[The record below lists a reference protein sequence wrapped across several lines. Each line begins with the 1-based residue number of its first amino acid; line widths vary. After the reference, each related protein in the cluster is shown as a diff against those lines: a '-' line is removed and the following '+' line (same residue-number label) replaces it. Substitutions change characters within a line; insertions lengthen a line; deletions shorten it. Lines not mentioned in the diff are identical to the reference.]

1 MLTPDFS
8 DFPVLTTPRLV
19 LRQMRLSDA
28 ATLMHF
34 RSAPELNV
42 FSIREP
48 ATSITATEELIKRML
63 ESERNGEG
71 VHWALELR
79 DKPGVM
85 IGDIGIW
92 KIIREHHRGVLGY
105 VLKKEHQGKGLMSE
119 ALNAVIHYG
128 FNDLQLHSLMAEVN
142 PQNNASFQL
151 LERLGFRREGL
162 FREDVYF
169 RGAFHDT
176 AVYSL
181 LKTDFSDKNWD

>member
-8 DFPVLTTPRLV
+8 EFPVLTTQRLV
-19 LRQMRLSDA
+19 LRQMHSSDA

-42 FSIREP
+42 YSIREP
-48 ATSITATEELIKRML
+48 ATSITVMEELINRMH

-79 DKPGVM
+79 DQPGVM

-92 KIIREHHRGVLGY
+92 KILREHHRGVLGY
-105 VLKKEHQGKGLMSE
+105 VLRKEHQGKGLMSE
-119 ALNAVIHYG
+119 ALQAVIQYG
-128 FNDLQLHSLMAEVN
+128 FNEINLHSLMAEVN
-142 PQNNASFQL
+142 PQNIASFQL
-151 LERLGFRREGL
+151 LERMGFRREGL

-169 RGAFHDT
+169 RGEFHDT

-181 LKTDFSDKNWD
+181 LRSDMKSNF

>member
-8 DFPVLTTPRLV
+8 EFPVLTTQRLV
-19 LRQMRLSDA
+19 LRQMHISDA
-28 ATLMHF
+28 ATLMYF

-42 FSIREP
+42 YSIREP
-48 ATSITATEELIKRML
+48 ATSITAMEELINRML
-63 ESERNGEG
+63 ESERKGEG

-79 DKPGVM
+79 DQPGVM

-92 KIIREHHRGVLGY
+92 KILREHHRGVLGY
-105 VLKKEHQGKGLMSE
+105 VLRKEHQGKGLLSE
-119 ALNAVIHYG
+119 ALQDVIQYG
-128 FNDLQLHSLMAEVN
+128 FNEINLHSLMAEVN

-151 LERLGFRREGL
+151 LVRMGFRREGL

-169 RGAFHDT
+169 RGEFHDT

-181 LKTDFSDKNWD
+181 LRSDMKSNF